1 MTNIKNLDNSEER
14 PPLSSLLLLLGI
26 VLLSMVL
33 GNFIGAAFMLYIC
46 KLGLN
51 DFSNLNATIMS
62 SKNGWWAMMIAQGL
76 ASFLTFIAAGIFYWR
91 VVERKSMKDFNW
103 RKFPP
108 LKTLSIIFLIQICFI
123 PLSGRIQNLNEN
135 MDLPAFLEPIER
147 FMKSMEDNLTELT
160 EFITTFN
167 SNTQLLAALIIIAV
181 FAGVGEELV
190 FRGIVQRKFYI
201 AFKNPHLAIW
211 LSAFIFSA
219 IHLQFYGFFPRMLLG
234 AMFGYFYFW
243 TGNLWVPILGH
254 IFNNGLALILI
265 HLVHLKKV
273 SPDLEKLNIIP
284 LPILLVFSALFASLI
299 YYLTNSKNFEN
310 SDEEI

>member
-62 SKNGWWAMMIAQGL
+62 SKNGWWAIMIAQGL
-76 ASFLTFIAAGIFYWR
+76 ASFLTFIAAGTFYWR
-91 VVERKSMKDFNW
+91 VVERKRMKDFNW

-123 PLSGRIQNLNEN
+123 PLSGWIQNLNEN

-219 IHLQFYGFFPRMLLG
+219 VHLQFYGFFPRMLLG

-273 SPDLEKLNIIP
+273 SPDLEKLDIIP

-299 YYLTNSKNFEN
+299 YYLISSKNFEN

>member
-1 MTNIKNLDNSEER
+1 M
-14 PPLSSLLLLLGI
+14 
-26 VLLSMVL
+26 
-33 GNFIGAAFMLYIC
+33 
-46 KLGLN
+46 
-51 DFSNLNATIMS
+51 
-62 SKNGWWAMMIAQGL
+62 
-76 ASFLTFIAAGIFYWR
+76 
-91 VVERKSMKDFNW
+91 
-103 RKFPP
+103 
-108 LKTLSIIFLIQICFI
+108 
-123 PLSGRIQNLNEN
+123 
-135 MDLPAFLEPIER
+135 
-147 FMKSMEDNLTELT
+147 
-160 EFITTFN
+160 
-167 SNTQLLAALIIIAV
+167 
-181 FAGVGEELV
+181 